1 MSDTVLEVA
10 DLEVTFGGVTAV
22 QDVSFSVEAGERVGV
37 IGPNGA
43 GKTTMFNLVSGWVKP
58 TKGAVVLCGVD
69 VTDAPPQVR
78 VRRGLTRTFQRTQLC
93 DSLSVHENVELALF
107 ARSGHSTRM
116 WRSARS
122 HTAVEHEATALLAD
136 LGLSS
141 TGAAPCAS
149 LSYGVLRQAEVAVA
163 MATEPTVLLL
173 DEPTSGLSPAE
184 TAEMLQFLSRLPDTM
199 TLLIVEHDMDIL
211 FGVASRVLVMDAG
224 RLLLDGTPAEVR
236 ADERVRVAYMGSA
249 SVGGDW

>member
-1 MSDTVLEVA
+1 MSETVLEVC
-10 DLEVTFGGVTAV
+10 DLEVSFGGVTAV

-58 TKGAVVLCGVD
+58 TKGTVLLCGVD
-69 VTDAPPQVR
+69 MTYAAPEVR

-93 DSLSVHENVELALF
+93 DSLSVRENVELALF
-107 ARSGHSTRM
+107 ARSGRSARL

-122 HTAVEHEATALLAD
+122 HTDVAGEAAALLAD
-136 LGLSS
+136 LGLGS
-141 TGAAPCAS
+141 TGPAPCAS
-149 LSYGVLRQAEVAVA
+149 LSHGVLRQAEVAVA
-163 MATEPTVLLL
+163 MATDPTVLLL

-184 TAEMLQFLSRLPDTM
+184 TAEMLEFLSRLPTTM

-211 FGVASRVLVMDAG
+211 FGVAARVLVMESG
-224 RLLLDGTPAEVR
+224 RLLLDGTPEQVR